1 MDEVVPVFLDFV
13 DGPKELAECRH
24 VGGGVRPEAVTLD
37 QCTSPPGFNDNE
49 YNSLLSVPPFSDSV
63 GLMAALIPPNI
74 KASPD
79 PPETNVSVCPERE
92 EGRSPVTLG
101 RAQLG
106 RRLFFDLGGIWRGG
120 GGGEVVLLRAIQII
134 IRSIG
139 ANILK
144 TNSYMY
150 R

>member
-106 RRLFFDLGGIWRGG
+106 RRLFFDLGGIRRGG
-120 GGGEVVLLRAIQII
+120 GGGEVVLLRAIRYYTLNWSNFLNQQ
-134 IRSIG
+134 
-139 ANILK
+139 LHV
-144 TNSYMY
+144 MY